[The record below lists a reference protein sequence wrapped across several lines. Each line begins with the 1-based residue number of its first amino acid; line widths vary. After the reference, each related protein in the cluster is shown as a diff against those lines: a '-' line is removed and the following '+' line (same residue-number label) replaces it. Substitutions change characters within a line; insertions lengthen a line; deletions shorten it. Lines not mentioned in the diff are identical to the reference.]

1 MLEIVAFIS
10 RASLTTRIT
19 FPEVRNRKGAE
30 SGIPLIKITTLMK
43 HINADEAKTF
53 VHHNHQIHVNPNT
66 TRDDF
71 SLLSVVF
78 V

>member
-1 MLEIVAFIS
+1 MYLEGENVCRQEYMKF
-10 RASLTTRIT
+10 
-19 FPEVRNRKGAE
+19 RN
-30 SGIPLIKITTLMK
+30 IIKITTLMK